1 MRSES
6 EARFHKQARD
16 VAVEAALQAAHLIR
30 THAGRLRE
38 ADIQEKGVHDL
49 VTTVDEA
56 SQALITR
63 ILRDAFPEDAVLAEE
78 DDDADAMAEA
88 ADGYRWII
96 DPIDGTTNFT
106 HGVPPYAVSIAL
118 QREAEVVVGVV
129 LDVATGDLFTAI
141 RGGEAYCNGAPI
153 RVSRRAS
160 LGVGLLATG
169 FPYRAYDHVDSY
181 LAVFRRFMEQAR
193 GIRRFGS
200 ASIDLAYVACGRF
213 DGFYE
218 TGLNAWDVA
227 AGTLLVEEAGGR
239 VTDYR
244 NIPNPLFAKQI
255 LATNG
260 LLHDAMLDILAPM
273 QDERS

>member
-1 MRSES
+1 MRSEV
-6 EARFHKQARD
+6 EARRYEQARD
-16 VAVEAALQAAHLIR
+16 VAAEAAWQAAQLIR

-38 ADIQEKGVHDL
+38 TDIQQKGVHDL

-63 ILRDAFPEDAVLAEE
+63 ILREAFPDYAVLAEE
-78 DDDADAMAEA
+78 GDAAETIA
-88 ADGYRWII
+88 EDADGYRWII

-118 QREAEVVVGVV
+118 QCEAVVVVGVV
-129 LDVATGDLFTAI
+129 LEVGAGDLFTAT
-141 RGGEAYCNGAPI
+141 RGGGAYRNGAPI
-153 RVSRRAS
+153 RVSRRS
-160 LGVGLLATG
+160 TLGAGLLATG
-169 FPYRAYDHVDSY
+169 FPYRAYNHLDGY
-181 LAVFRRFMEQAR
+181 LVVFRRFMEQAR
-193 GIRRFGS
+193 GMRRFGA
-200 ASIDLAYVACGRF
+200 ASVDLAYVACGLF

-227 AGTLLVEEAGGR
+227 AGALLVEEAGGR

-244 NIPNPLFAKQI
+244 NAPNPVFAKQI

-260 LLHDAMLDILAPM
+260 LLHDAMLEILAPM
-273 QDERS
+273 REVRF